1 MEKQSVKFESVA
13 ILGSLGFSSFQNY
26 NRNLKFPRC
35 YNDRMVVTDLKDR
48 VLNGR
53 YKLLHSL
60 GQGGMALVFE
70 AYDQLLERPVAI
82 KLLRKDFSG
91 IPGFRERFLQE
102 ARAAA
107 NLSHPNIVAVYDFGI
122 DSGEIYI
129 VMELA
134 NGLDLKSAIQ
144 AGGSFTVSHG
154 LDIGIQI
161 CAGLGYA
168 HRAGIIHC
176 DVKPQNII
184 LTKDRIAKITDF
196 GIARA
201 MSETSAPES
210 ADFVW
215 GSPQYMAPELIGGAT
230 PTTQSDVYSIGSVL
244 YEIFTGNPPFEGDS
258 VDEIL
263 DHQKNSQPLSIRN
276 SVEEFPDELDEVI
289 LKVLSKE
296 PSQRYR
302 TADQLGSVLSLVRH
316 KSGILFEANNLN
328 AIPTLPT
335 TPPPLPL
342 ISYEDAPH
350 IKDSSANI
358 DWSLIGI
365 ELLCLLMAGGLI
377 PFWLFVIYSVQPL
390 MR

>member
-1 MEKQSVKFESVA
+1 
-13 ILGSLGFSSFQNY
+13 
-26 NRNLKFPRC
+26 
-35 YNDRMVVTDLKDR
+35 MVVTDLKDR

-70 AYDQLLERPVAI
+70 AFDQLLERPVAI

-102 ARAAA
+102 ARSAA
-107 NLSHPNIVAVYDFGI
+107 NLTHPNIVTVYDFGI

-134 NGLDLKSAIQ
+134 KGSDLKSTIQ
-144 AGGSFTVSHG
+144 SDGPFSIRDG
-154 LDIGIQI
+154 LNLGIQI

-176 DVKPQNII
+176 DVKSQNII

-201 MSETSAPES
+201 MSSNPNHKS
-210 ADFVW
+210 ADVVW
-215 GSPQYMAPELIGGAT
+215 GSPQYMAPELMAGAI
-230 PTTQSDVYSIGSVL
+230 PSPQSDVYSIGSVL
-244 YEIFTGNPPFEGDS
+244 YEIFTGNPPFEGDT
-258 VDEIL
+258 VYEIL
-263 DHQKNSQPLSIRN
+263 DHQKNTTPKLIRLSV
-276 SVEEFPDELDEVI
+276 SDFPDELDQVI

-296 PSQRYR
+296 PSMRYR
-302 TADQLGSVLSLVRH
+302 SADQLGNVLTMLRNHLGIYSDANQTSLPP
-316 KSGILFEANNLN
+316 SLPIL
-328 AIPTLPT
+328 TS
-335 TPPPLPL
+335 PPP
-342 ISYEDAPH
+342 ISYEDSPVN
-350 IKDSSANI
+350 KDYSGSV

-377 PFWLFVIYSVQPL
+377 PFWLFVIYSIRPL
-390 MR
+390 LR

>member
-1 MEKQSVKFESVA
+1 
-13 ILGSLGFSSFQNY
+13 
-26 NRNLKFPRC
+26 
-35 YNDRMVVTDLKDR
+35 MVVTDLKDR

-91 IPGFRERFLQE
+91 VPGFRERFLQE

-107 NLSHPNIVAVYDFGI
+107 NLSHPNIVAVYDFGV

-134 NGLDLKSAIQ
+134 NGLDLKTKILT
-144 AGGSFTVSHG
+144 GGSFSVNDG

-201 MSETSAPES
+201 MSATSNPES
-210 ADFVW
+210 ADIVW
-215 GSPQYMAPELIGGAT
+215 GSPQYMAPELIAGVIPT
-230 PTTQSDVYSIGSVL
+230 PQADVYSIGSVL
-244 YEIFTGNPPFEGDS
+244 YEIFTGTPPFEGDT
-258 VDEIL
+258 VEEIL
-263 DHQKNSQPLSIRN
+263 EHQKNTTPKPISSLVN
-276 SVEEFPDELDEVI
+276 EFPDELDRVI

-296 PSQRYR
+296 PSLRYR
-302 TADQLGSVLSLVRH
+302 NADQFGNVLTMIRKHFPDSIEPS
-316 KSGILFEANNLN
+316 K
-328 AIPTLPT
+328 
-335 TPPPLPL
+335 PPPLTYISVPPT
-342 ISYEDAPH
+342 ISYEDSP
-350 IKDSSANI
+350 IIRENSTNI
-358 DWSLIGI
+358 DWSLVGI
-365 ELLCLLMAGGLI
+365 ELFCLLMAGGLI
-377 PFWLFVIYSVQPL
+377 PFWLFVIYSIRPL
-390 MR
+390 LR